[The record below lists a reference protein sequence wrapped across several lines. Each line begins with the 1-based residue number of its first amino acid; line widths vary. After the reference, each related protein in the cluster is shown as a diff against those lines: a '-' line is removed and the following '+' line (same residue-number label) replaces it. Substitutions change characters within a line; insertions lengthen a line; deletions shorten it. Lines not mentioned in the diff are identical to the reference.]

1 MEEEKREVNVK
12 LFNMRKQRLILASK
26 IEVCKKDISKIRNNI
41 SAEAIKVNN
50 FTADFEMF
58 QNELRAHRERE
69 SKSREELEKVKRRLG
84 EIADER
90 SKCLEAVFRQQVD
103 DLLLQEQK
111 TTLSTMSNISEPSQV
126 DPR

>member
-1 MEEEKREVNVK
+1 MNVK

-50 FTADFEMF
+50 FTADVEMF
-58 QNELRAHRERE
+58 QNELKSHRERE
-69 SKSREELEKVKRRLG
+69 QKSRDELDKVKRKLG
-84 EIADER
+84 EISDER
-90 SKCLEAVFRQQVD
+90 AKCLEAVFRQQIE

-126 DPR
+126 ALQ